1 MSTEVRH
8 QVSTNTDETFGAFY
22 SSLQEYLL
30 NASEK
35 VNESKTLSNIGVY
48 DDLFK
53 FIEKAHK
60 DPLSIISD
68 KLNSEIKGIH
78 LILDGMVNAFV
89 SNHKNLYK
97 HFTRVEHFNNALYY
111 YIVLNENSNESK
123 RPFLRFL
130 FDYENKPLSDKFPI
144 VFDFISEPIYRELV
158 KDYEP
163 INNGGIS

>member
-1 MSTEVRH
+1 MSL
-8 QVSTNTDETFGAFY
+8 
-22 SSLQEYLL
+22 SS
-30 NASEK
+30 A
-35 VNESKTLSNIGVY
+35 
-48 DDLFK
+48 DLDA
-53 FIEKAHK
+53 IR
-60 DPLSIISD
+60 SIVKEELKPI
-68 KLNSEIKGIH
+68 
-78 LILDGMVNAFV
+78 DGMVNAFV